1 VIDRRTFIGTLA
13 GGLLAAPLAAE
24 AQDAGKVYRV
34 GYIGPR
40 SVATII
46 SDPVQPFNS
55 FRREMRQRG
64 YVEGQNLVLELR
76 TVEGRLERVSEVV
89 GELVRLNADVIVAV
103 SGPVIQAA
111 QQVTRTIPIVM
122 LGVGDP
128 VATGLVASLARPGGN
143 VTGLSQLS
151 PELSGKRLDLL
162 KAVVPGVS
170 RVAILWNPTNP
181 TNAPQLTETKVAA
194 QALGV
199 QLQLMEVRSPQD
211 FESKFQAA
219 TRERAGAL
227 ITLDDLLIFTHRI
240 QIVALAAKSR
250 LPAIYGW
257 SAFAEAG
264 GLMSYGPD
272 FQDMYRQAAV
282 FVDKILKGAKPGALP
297 IERPTKFELIIN
309 LKTAKALG
317 LTIPPSLLQRADQV
331 IE

>member
-1 VIDRRTFIGTLA
+1 MDRRTFIGTMA
-13 GGLLAAPLAAE
+13 GSLLAAPLAAE
-24 AQDAGKVYRV
+24 AQEAGKVYRV

-40 SVATII
+40 SVATLI
-46 SDPVQPFNS
+46 SDPAQPFNS

-64 YVEGQNLVLELR
+64 YVERQNLVLELR
-76 TVEGRLERVSEVV
+76 TVEGRLERISEVV
-89 GELVRLNADVIVAV
+89 GELVGLNADVIVAV

-111 QQVTRTIPIVM
+111 QQATRTIPIVM
-122 LGVGDP
+122 VGVGDP

-143 VTGLSQLS
+143 ITGLSQLS
-151 PELSGKRLDLL
+151 PELSGKRLDLF
-162 KAVVPGVS
+162 KEVVPGVS

-181 TNAPQLTETKVAA
+181 TNAPQLGETKAAA

-199 QLQLMEVRSPQD
+199 QLQLLEVRSRQD
-211 FESKFQAA
+211 FESRFQAA

-240 QIVALAAKSR
+240 QIVALAAKSQ

-282 FVDKILKGAKPGALP
+282 FVDKILKGAKPGDLP
-297 IERPTKFELIIN
+297 VEQPTKLELIIN